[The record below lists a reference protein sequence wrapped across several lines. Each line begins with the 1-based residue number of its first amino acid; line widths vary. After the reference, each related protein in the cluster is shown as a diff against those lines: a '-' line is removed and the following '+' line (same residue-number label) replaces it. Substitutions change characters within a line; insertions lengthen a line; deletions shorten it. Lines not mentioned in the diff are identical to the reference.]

1 MTTPDTRP
9 APVWPAPDT
18 PRPDSGT
25 VALLLADSRLPVGAH
40 VTSNGLE
47 AALLDG
53 LDPARVGDYLASRLH
68 TVTAVEAGAAVVA
81 RHLALTTPP
90 DQLPGAV
97 EHLRTHWAARTPS
110 RAQREIAV
118 VLGDGLARLAA
129 VLWPG
134 IIDRATV
141 PAPRTGRDGPAGP
154 SRAPARGLPRALV
167 LGLVAAAAGIDAS
180 ALVRLVA
187 YDDAQT
193 VIAAQLKLEPSDP
206 RLGAAQVLGACALLE
221 PEVGALAALT
231 DPAQLPSSGAPLTE
245 HWAEA
250 QATLPRRLFRA

>member
-1 MTTPDTRP
+1 M
-9 APVWPAPDT
+9 
-18 PRPDSGT
+18 
-25 VALLLADSRLPVGAH
+25 ALLLADSRLPVGAH

-47 AALLDG
+47 AALREG
-53 LDPARVGDYLASRLH
+53 LAPDRTGDYLASRMQ
-68 TVTAVEAGAAVVA
+68 TVTAVEAGVAVIA
-81 RHLALTTPP
+81 RHLVLTAAPEE
-90 DQLPGAV
+90 LPGRVAS
-97 EHLRTHWAARTPS
+97 LRAHWAARTPS

-129 VLWPG
+129 VLWPT
-134 IIDRATV
+134 ILDAATV
-141 PAPRTGRDGPAGP
+141 TAAPGAGGDAPMGPGRDDPGGAARAADR
-154 SRAPARGLPRALV
+154 RAPARGLPRALV
-167 LGLVAAAAGIDAS
+167 LGLIAAAVGIDAP

-206 RLGAAQVLGACALLE
+206 RLGAAQVLAACAALD